1 MSKSEINETFKVF
14 SALLEERKSELMREL
29 DGMYTS
35 KQVAMSV
42 YSQKAQEVVDKIFQV
57 SESPC
62 DASFLVCKPMVLT
75 PSVAIWRLSK
85 RAIFEYVVGALDGT
99 NNSNSHNLNK
109 LPE

>member
-57 SESPC
+57 R
-62 DASFLVCKPMVLT
+62 LV
-75 PSVAIWRLSK
+75 
-85 RAIFEYVVGALDGT
+85 
-99 NNSNSHNLNK
+99 NLNVVTHHLFLK
-109 LPE
+109 SN

>member
-57 SESPC
+57 SSLFVG
-62 DASFLVCKPMVLT
+62 SFRVIKSKALSTTIKP
-75 PSVAIWRLSK
+75 
-85 RAIFEYVVGALDGT
+85 VVDYFQLIMAT
-99 NNSNSHNLNK
+99 IVN
-109 LPE
+109 

>member
-57 SESPC
+57 R
-62 DASFLVCKPMVLT
+62 LV
-75 PSVAIWRLSK
+75 
-85 RAIFEYVVGALDGT
+85 
-99 NNSNSHNLNK
+99 NLNVVTHHLFLNQIK
-109 LPE
+109 SCT

>member
-1 MSKSEINETFKVF
+1 MNLSLIDFFPFQVEVSKSEINETFKVF

-57 SESPC
+57 SFFAFI
-62 DASFLVCKPMVLT
+62 DATLLIPNCTIFGTLT
-75 PSVAIWRLSK
+75 ERPRYIVAS
-85 RAIFEYVVGALDGT
+85 
-99 NNSNSHNLNK
+99 SHIK
-109 LPE
+109 E

>member
-57 SESPC
+57 R
-62 DASFLVCKPMVLT
+62 LV
-75 PSVAIWRLSK
+75 
-85 RAIFEYVVGALDGT
+85 
-99 NNSNSHNLNK
+99 NLNVVTHH
-109 LPE
+109 LFLESN

>member
-57 SESPC
+57 RLVNVNVVTHHL
-62 DASFLVCKPMVLT
+62 FLK
-75 PSVAIWRLSK
+75 
-85 RAIFEYVVGALDGT
+85 
-99 NNSNSHNLNK
+99 SN
-109 LPE
+109 

>member
-62 DASFLVCKPMVLT
+62 DASFLVNPWYYQLVS
-75 PSVAIWRLSK
+75 PS
-85 RAIFEYVVGALDGT
+85 GAFQFSSTYLG
-99 NNSNSHNLNK
+99 
-109 LPE
+109 P

>member
-1 MSKSEINETFKVF
+1 MCSPNTSCFSLQVEVSKSEINETFKVF

-57 SESPC
+57 
-62 DASFLVCKPMVLT
+62 
-75 PSVAIWRLSK
+75 
-85 RAIFEYVVGALDGT
+85 G
-99 NNSNSHNLNK
+99 
-109 LPE
+109 

>member
-57 SESPC
+57 RR
-62 DASFLVCKPMVLT
+62 ASCKLLVLSVN
-75 PSVAIWRLSK
+75 VAIWRLSE
-85 RAIFEYVVGALDGT
+85 RASL
-99 NNSNSHNLNK
+99 K
-109 LPE
+109 